1 MRFLGLALVVTAACH
16 GSPPSTLALSWR
28 GVTETPKANSV
39 VQESFAAAP
48 FSFTLRDVRTDP
60 TAVGGYDDS
69 STIVRTPDNVAQFC
83 GTKLGEILIS
93 TGARIRE
100 QPVAALETELLEY
113 RVIEGGTFAGKVSLR
128 AIVHRGDAAWSKV
141 YTGTSKRWGR
151 SHSPENFN
159 EALSN
164 ALADVA
170 EQLVTDDAFGHALI
184 GDELPQAPPPTKG

>member
-1 MRFLGLALVVTAACH
+1 MVTAACH

-28 GVTETPKANSV
+28 GVTETPRANSV

-48 FSFTLRDVRTDP
+48 FSFTLRDVRPDP

-69 STIVRTPDNVAQFC
+69 STIVRTPDSVAQFC

-170 EQLVTDDAFGHALI
+170 EQLVTDDGFGHALI

>member
-1 MRFLGLALVVTAACH
+1 MRLLGLALVVTAACH
-16 GSPPSTLALSWR
+16 GSPPSTLALAWR

-60 TAVGGYDDS
+60 SAVGGYDDD
-69 STIVRTPDNVAQFC
+69 STVVHTRDNVGQFC
-83 GTKLGEILIS
+83 GAKLGEILIS

-100 QPVAALETELLEY
+100 QPIAALETELLEY
-113 RVIEGGTFAGKVSLR
+113 SVIEGGTFAGKVSLR

-170 EQLVTDDAFGHALI
+170 EQLVTDDAFGHALN